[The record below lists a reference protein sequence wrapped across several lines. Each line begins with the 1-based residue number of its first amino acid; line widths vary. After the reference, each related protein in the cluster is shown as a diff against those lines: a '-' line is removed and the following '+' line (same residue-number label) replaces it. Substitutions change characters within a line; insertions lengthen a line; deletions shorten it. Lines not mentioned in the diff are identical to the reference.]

1 MIQVY
6 KPEKLM
12 AAYQKIAIAVDLSNE
27 SPLIIEKAFEV
38 AAPGAEFH
46 LLYVQEPM
54 DSVYLGVVPYG
65 PVFVGMDQVE
75 GRLKNELEENLKRLG
90 ERFGIQGAQQHFLS
104 GTPAKEIRKFSE
116 DNEIELLVIG
126 THGQKGVQLLLGS
139 TANSVLHGS
148 PCDVLAVR
156 VRAEDIS

>member
-1 MIQVY
+1 
-6 KPEKLM
+6 M
-12 AAYQKIAIAVDLSNE
+12 ARYSKIVVAVDLSSE
-27 SPLIIEKAFEV
+27 SASIVEKALEV
-38 AAPGAEFH
+38 APADAELH

-75 GRLKNELEENLKRLG
+75 GRIRNELEESLRTLG
-90 ERFGIQGAQQHFLS
+90 ERFGVPDKQQHFIN
-104 GTPAKEIRKFSE
+104 GNPAKEIHRFVE
-116 DNEIELLVIG
+116 QTDINLIVMG

-148 PCDVLAVR
+148 SCDVLAVR
-156 VRAEDIS
+156 VLDD